1 MPKVRRARTKSD
13 STTSRRV
20 LLPIRLVQQASE
32 GVDGP
37 WWLRVS
43 APFRVLVAVH
53 AQATVEVIP
62 GAAGDRAVV
71 VAAVVMEVAGATAE
85 EEVAEEAEVGATVE
99 GAVAVVT
106 VEVVPVEAGEAA
118 VHLLALRVAGV
129 TVEK

>member
-1 MPKVRRARTKSD
+1 
-13 STTSRRV
+13 
-20 LLPIRLVQQASE
+20 
-32 GVDGP
+32 
-37 WWLRVS
+37 
-43 APFRVLVAVH
+43 
-53 AQATVEVIP
+53 VEVIP